1 MPEKTILLLDLE
13 VIHSITRKTKT
24 HELHLLHIKGGML
37 NCGNYKLYVDYTK
50 SMNVIKGL

>member
-1 MPEKTILLLDLE
+1 MPKTILLLDLE

-37 NCGNYKLYVDYTK
+37 NCGNYKPYVDYTK
-50 SMNVIKGL
+50 TMNVTKGS